1 MTEVTRLKTI
11 LSHIR
16 VIGFDL
22 DDTLW
27 DNRPVIQ
34 KAVDEKFLF
43 LDKVLPNHSL
53 NEIEAVYTYEVER
66 RVTDDPMRY
75 QDMTLL
81 RQEALASLC
90 QHFDLSDSVAEQAW
104 DVFYRLRQN
113 FILYQ
118 DAKPLLKKLSERFIL
133 MVISNG
139 NARLDH
145 TSIAGYFDEH
155 WQAGKNG
162 RAKPSPEMLHKAMQ
176 HYDCRPEE
184 YLYVGDNMN
193 IDMRAVIDAGCYGL
207 LIPSNLNETVAFE
220 VGREEKERIVTLDDL
235 QCFRKAVDN

>member
-1 MTEVTRLKTI
+1 MTDVTRLKTI
-11 LSHIR
+11 LGQIR
-16 VIGFDL
+16 IIGFDL

-34 KAVDEKFLF
+34 KAVDEKFSF

-53 NEIEAVYTYEVER
+53 NEIEAAYTFEVER

-81 RQEALASLC
+81 RQEALAALC
-90 QHFDLSDSVAEQAW
+90 QRFDLSDAVAEQAW
-104 DVFYRLRQN
+104 DLFYRLRQN
-113 FILYQ
+113 FTLYQ
-118 DAKPLLKKLSERFIL
+118 DAEPLLEKLSKRFTL

-145 TSIAGYFDEH
+145 TPIVGYFDEH
-155 WQAGKNG
+155 WQAGKHG
-162 RAKPSPEMLHKAMQ
+162 AAKPSAEMLLKAMQ
-176 HYDCRPEE
+176 YYGCKPEE

-193 IDMRAVIDAGCYGL
+193 IDMRAVIEAGCYGV
-207 LIPSNLNETVAFE
+207 LIPSKLNETATFD
-220 VGREEKERIVTLDDL
+220 VGSDAMDRIVTLDDL
-235 QCFRKAVDN
+235 RSFRKAVDD